1 MNTQIRRRL
10 GIVAGAV
17 VVGSVVLTG
26 CGGGDGAADEPAATE
41 TKDEAAEPAKD
52 ASPDNADKDSAPAK
66 DDAVTAKDDAV
77 TAWATTAGDYQEGTT
92 FDFTCPPGGSVE
104 WVIWGGTDGIYTE
117 DSSICVAAVHAGLIT
132 AEEGGTV
139 QAERTAGQETYGD
152 GFEANGVTSLPWTV
166 PWSGSF
172 VFTKD

>member
-1 MNTQIRRRL
+1 MNTQIRRRP

-26 CGGGDGAADEPAATE
+26 CGGGDEDTDEPAATE
-41 TKDEAAEPAKD
+41 TKDEATEPEKD
-52 ASPDNADKDSAPAK
+52 AST
-66 DDAVTAKDDAV
+66 DDAAEDGAG
-77 TAWATTAGDYQEGTT
+77 TAWATAAGSYEEGTIV
-92 FDFTCPPGGSVE
+92 DFTCPPGGSVE
-104 WVIWGGTDGIYTE
+104 WAIWGGNDGIYTE

-132 AEEGGTV
+132 TDEDGTV
-139 QAERTAGQETYGD
+139 EVERTAGQETYGD

-172 VFTKD
+172 VFTED

>member
-10 GIVAGAV
+10 GTVAGAL

-26 CGGGDGAADEPAATE
+26 CNGGNKDTDEPAATE
-41 TKDEAAEPAKD
+41 TKDEATEPAKD
-52 ASPDNADKDSAPAK
+52 ASPDNADKDSAP
-66 DDAVTAKDDAV
+66 AKDDAV

-104 WVIWGGTDGIYTE
+104 WAIWGGTDGIYTE

-172 VFTKD
+172 VFTKN

>member
-10 GIVAGAV
+10 GIVAGAL

-26 CGGGDGAADEPAATE
+26 CNGGNKDTDEPAATE
-41 TKDEAAEPAKD
+41 TKDEATEPAKD
-52 ASPDNADKDSAPAK
+52 ASPDNADKDSAP
-66 DDAVTAKDDAV
+66 AKDDAV

-104 WVIWGGTDGIYTE
+104 WAIWGGTDGIYTE

-172 VFTKD
+172 VFTKN

>member
-26 CGGGDGAADEPAATE
+26 CGGGNEATDEPTATVTKDGAT
-41 TKDEAAEPAKD
+41 EPAKD
-52 ASPDNADKDSAPAK
+52 ASTDNADKDSAPAE
-66 DDAVTAKDDAV
+66 DDVG
-77 TAWATTAGDYQEGTT
+77 TAWATTAGSYEEGTIV
-92 FDFTCPPGGSVE
+92 DFTCPPGGSVE
-104 WVIWGGTDGIYTE
+104 WAIWGGTDGIYTD

-132 AEEGGTV
+132 ADEGGTV
-139 QAERTAGQETYGD
+139 ALERTAGQETYGD

>member
-1 MNTQIRRRL
+1 MNTQIRPRL

-26 CGGGDGAADEPAATE
+26 CGGGNEDTDEPAATE
-41 TKDEAAEPAKD
+41 TKDEATEPEKD
-52 ASPDNADKDSAPAK
+52 TSTDNADKD
-66 DDAVTAKDDAV
+66 DDAGTS
-77 TAWATTAGDYQEGTT
+77 WATTSGSYQEGTI

-104 WVIWGGTDGIYTE
+104 WAIWGGMDGIYTE

-139 QAERTAGQETYGD
+139 EVEKTAGQETYGD
-152 GFEANGVTSLPWTV
+152 GFEANGVTSQPWTV

-172 VFTKD
+172 VFTQD